1 MFEYIQGRLVQKTPQ
16 AAVIDVQGVGYS
28 LDISVNT
35 YQRLPETGQECRLWT
50 YLYVREDTQRLYGFA
65 HQDERSLFLELTGVS
80 GIGPKVALGILSGGS
95 VNEVKE
101 RILNEDVAA
110 LKRFPGIGP
119 KTAKRIILELRESL
133 TPVAREGEGSDGKAA
148 SSAEQEAVLA
158 LESLGY
164 NRSRAE
170 QAIRKIARNA
180 QEQPSLEELIRKAL
194 QTF

>member
-1 MFEYIQGRLVQKTPQ
+1 MFEYIQGILVQKTPQ

-35 YQRLPETGQECRLWT
+35 YQQLPEIDRECRLWT

-65 HQDERSLFLELTGVS
+65 RRDERGLFLELTSVS
-80 GIGPKVALGILSGGS
+80 GIGPKVALGILSGGA
-95 VNEVKE
+95 VKEVKE

-133 TPVAREGEGSDGKAA
+133 TPMAGGGEGTDGEAA
-148 SSAEQEAVLA
+148 GSIVQEAVLA

-170 QAIRKIARNA
+170 QAIRKITRNM
-180 QEQPSLEELIRKAL
+180 QGEPSVEELIKKAL